1 MLTIFFADDVIG
13 RSKCSAPRSS
23 LARATG
29 ESPQERKERVKQ
41 CEKARQ
47 SARQQGKDW
56 ACPGARQSIAPRTSP
71 AEKKTAKPEKKN
83 PKNTTSEEFQ
93 TAVNNRPFSLQTIAW
108 RTKTRP
114 TLPSGSCIDPPS
126 IPPPL
131 RKRYVSSRVLAALG
145 PPSLTRVT
153 PTDPSCSSSP

>member
-1 MLTIFFADDVIG
+1 MLTIFSPMTSLGAQNAAPLGPLWRG
-13 RSKCSAPRSS
+13 RRARVPKRGRNASSNAKKRDNQRASKAKTGPARSTAIHRAPKLTCREEDCQ
-23 LARATG
+23 AR
-29 ESPQERKERVKQ
+29 
-41 CEKARQ
+41 
-47 SARQQGKDW
+47 
-56 ACPGARQSIAPRTSP
+56 
-71 AEKKTAKPEKKN
+71 EKKT

>member
-1 MLTIFFADDVIG
+1 MLTIFSPMTSLGAQNAAPLGPLWRG
-13 RSKCSAPRSS
+13 RR
-23 LARATG
+23 ARV
-29 ESPQERKERVKQ
+29 PKRKERVKQ
-41 CEKARQ
+41 CQKARQ

-56 ACPGARQSIAPRTSP
+56 ACPGARQSIAPRSSP
-71 AEKKTAKPEKKN
+71 AEKKTAKPEKKKT
-83 PKNTTSEEFQ
+83 KNTTSEEFQ
-93 TAVNNRPFSLQTIAW
+93 TVVNNRPFSLQTITW

-131 RKRYVSSRVLAALG
+131 GKRYVSSRVLAALG